1 MEIRKVPLIIYLTDH
16 QKYLGS
22 SGRVK
27 QRQAKGQSRKQN
39 MQLQK
44 NNTELKACHEI
55 HAVQLLLFG
64 ESLLFAKKRII
75 AKVIAEGDS
84 FSYWEIIFWSKG
96 NFKDIMEKTFDKG
109 PICSSGSRK
118 DNPLAD
124 FYVARIARSV
134 AS

>member
-1 MEIRKVPLIIYLTDH
+1 
-16 QKYLGS
+16 
-22 SGRVK
+22 
-27 QRQAKGQSRKQN
+27 

-84 FSYWEIIFWSKG
+84 FSY
-96 NFKDIMEKTFDKG
+96 
-109 PICSSGSRK
+109 
-118 DNPLAD
+118 
-124 FYVARIARSV
+124 
-134 AS
+134 

>member
-1 MEIRKVPLIIYLTDH
+1 MEIREVPLIIYLTDH

-84 FSYWEIIFWSKG
+84 FSY
-96 NFKDIMEKTFDKG
+96 
-109 PICSSGSRK
+109 
-118 DNPLAD
+118 
-124 FYVARIARSV
+124 
-134 AS
+134 